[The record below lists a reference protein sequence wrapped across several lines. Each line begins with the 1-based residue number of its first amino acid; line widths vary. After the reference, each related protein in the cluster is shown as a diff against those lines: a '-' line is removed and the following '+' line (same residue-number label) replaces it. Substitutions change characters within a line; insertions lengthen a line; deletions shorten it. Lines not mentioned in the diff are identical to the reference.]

1 MRHISVCN
9 TFQAPTV
16 ISISD
21 VKKTTAWGESGFPAR
36 FLVSSE
42 KMRGQLRPLQQMRTR
57 AANGVANGRFPVCSG
72 LVSPTRGHQH
82 AHRRF
87 CLHPGPHCP
96 HRVEPIRAWGGGTGS
111 SGGTSNYSSGVT
123 RKGEERALSAPP
135 GPRIS
140 CQRRERPHTSISG
153 VTTGMQHCGVAC
165 GVNGG
170 TATKP

>member
-1 MRHISVCN
+1 M
-9 TFQAPTV
+9 QY
-16 ISISD
+16 
-21 VKKTTAWGESGFPAR
+21 
-36 FLVSSE
+36 VSSTHCYIDKRRKE
-42 KMRGQLRPLQQMRTR
+42 NDGLGRIGVSGQISSQLRENEGQLRPLQQMRTR